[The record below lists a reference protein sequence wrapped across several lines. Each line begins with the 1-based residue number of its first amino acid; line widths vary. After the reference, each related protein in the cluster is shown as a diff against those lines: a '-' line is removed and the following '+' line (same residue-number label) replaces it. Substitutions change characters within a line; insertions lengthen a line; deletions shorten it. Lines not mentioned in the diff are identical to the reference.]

1 MKLLFDEN
9 LSPKLSRLLQDL
21 YPGSRHARA
30 LNLRRDYYGLW
41 DYAKEY
47 DFCIVTKDG
56 DFRDLSDRYGPPPK
70 AVLIRL
76 GNGPARDVE
85 ILLRERYADLL
96 ALDQDESRGLLELP

>member
-56 DFRDLSDRYGPPPK
+56 DFRDLSDRYGHPPK